1 MKDFDCVSFDIDQT
15 LIDFDT
21 MLKAALQEA
30 SNWLFEHTSRR
41 VSIEEFQY
49 QRDVLAKTYTGKAVN
64 MLAIRHA
71 SFCQILAANGLSKD
85 MADPLLEVFK
95 AVRFGQTKFMP
106 GALEMLEN
114 LPSGLKVAALTNGNS
129 DPNKLGFGQYFDLT
143 ILAEN
148 YSFQKPDPRIFAVL
162 LSKLQLTA
170 PKRVLH
176 VGDCLKNDVEGALQ
190 SGLTSVWYN
199 QAQKPASPTVKPDFE
214 ITDLAELATL
224 LRPAGATAH

>member
-21 MLKAALQEA
+21 MLKAALQAA

-129 DPNKLGFGQYFDLT
+129 DPNKLGFGQYFDVT
-143 ILAEN
+143 VLAEN
-148 YSFQKPDPRIFAVL
+148 YPFEKPDPRTFEIL
-162 LSKLQLTA
+162 MEKLELVA
-170 PKRVLH
+170 PKRCIH
-176 VGDCLKNDVEGALQ
+176 IGDSLDNDVKGANQ
-190 SGLTSVWYN
+190 SGLILVWYN
-199 QAQKPASPTVKPDFE
+199 PEAKIAPASLKPEFE
-214 ITDLAELATL
+214 IAKLSELLTIL
-224 LRPAGATAH
+224 K